1 VSTYVI
7 GDVQGCYDAVQ
18 RLLDEI
24 RFDPAADHLWCTGDL
39 VNRGGQSL
47 QTLRLFHSLGD
58 RFLTTLGN
66 HDIHLLRED
75 WRYPEG
81 GCPNRDIDRI
91 LQAPDRTEMVE
102 WLRHMP
108 LAHWSEE
115 HGLMMVHAGVVPQWT
130 RQDTLDRAAELEA
143 RLRSP
148 KAGKFFAKMRKNRV
162 RRWDDTRKGWKRRSL
177 IASILTRIRFCDK
190 NGKILSKASGPPGSA
205 KKPYKAWFKH
215 KNRRT
220 LDTTI
225 VFGHW
230 AALGLYTKKNVIC
243 LDTGCVWGGQL
254 TALRLED
261 RRFFQ
266 VPGRIRKKRR

>member
-1 VSTYVI
+1 
-7 GDVQGCYDAVQ
+7 
-18 RLLDEI
+18 
-24 RFDPAADHLWCTGDL
+24 
-39 VNRGGQSL
+39 
-47 QTLRLFHSLGD
+47 
-58 RFLTTLGN
+58 
-66 HDIHLLRED
+66 
-75 WRYPEG
+75 
-81 GCPNRDIDRI
+81 
-91 LQAPDRTEMVE
+91 
-102 WLRHMP
+102 
-108 LAHWSEE
+108 
-115 HGLMMVHAGVVPQWT
+115 MMVHAGVVPQWT

-190 NGKILSKASGPPGSA
+190 NGKILGKASGPPGSA

-230 AALGLYTKKNVIC
+230 AALGLYTKKNVVC